1 MTHEHYKLIDKQ
13 NLKKMLIY
21 LISDDYDSQ
30 IQYNNANV
38 VSDFKIKLAQKFELF
53 GNWEVALV
61 EAHIPFTWVEHINL
75 DLFVKLTLLHV
86 EFNDQ
91 PHYKYL
97 KVDLAA
103 INNKT
108 IDDIIKEINT
118 KFDLLALNAIKFK
131 RNKDQHIQI
140 KLNQDKFNSGTT
152 EATSKVEC
160 VGIEFSESLAS
171 ILGYEK
177 KNINVDGDDIF
188 IAQFTPFLPP
198 KLTAIVIHCDLIENQ
213 YISSK
218 LQRVLR
224 ILPVQ
229 DKQYVETN
237 GFIFHNPYFL
247 PMRKTRFNSIHIRC
261 LDVDDKRIQFE
272 SGVVII
278 CLKLRPSTSLHSIN
292 N

>member
-1 MTHEHYKLIDKQ
+1 
-13 NLKKMLIY
+13 MLIY

-30 IQYNNANV
+30 IQNNNANV

-53 GNWEVALV
+53 GDWEVVLV

-118 KFDLLALNAIKFK
+118 KFDLLALYAIKFK

-177 KNINVDGDDIF
+177 KKYKCGW
-188 IAQFTPFLPP
+188 
-198 KLTAIVIHCDLIENQ
+198 
-213 YISSK
+213 
-218 LQRVLR
+218 
-224 ILPVQ
+224 
-229 DKQYVETN
+229 
-237 GFIFHNPYFL
+237 
-247 PMRKTRFNSIHIRC
+247 
-261 LDVDDKRIQFE
+261 
-272 SGVVII
+272 
-278 CLKLRPSTSLHSIN
+278 
-292 N
+292 

>member
-1 MTHEHYKLIDKQ
+1 MK
-13 NLKKMLIY
+13 
-21 LISDDYDSQ
+21 
-30 IQYNNANV
+30 
-38 VSDFKIKLAQKFELF
+38 
-53 GNWEVALV
+53 
-61 EAHIPFTWVEHINL
+61 
-75 DLFVKLTLLHV
+75 
-86 EFNDQ
+86 
-91 PHYKYL
+91 
-97 KVDLAA
+97 
-103 INNKT
+103 
-108 IDDIIKEINT
+108 
-118 KFDLLALNAIKFK
+118 
-131 RNKDQHIQI
+131 
-140 KLNQDKFNSGTT
+140 
-152 EATSKVEC
+152 
-160 VGIEFSESLAS
+160 
-171 ILGYEK
+171 K
-177 KNINVDGDDIF
+177 KNINVDGNDIF

-218 LQRVLR
+218 IQRVLR